1 MLITKDTVSYK
12 EKCGMTDRI
21 RSLQMKNNRTIS
33 LLFGVGALI
42 YCILTIDDE
51 ARNITLG
58 IMGSYIVIIA
68 AVIILMIAYRKIPK
82 IIRSEREK
90 KRKKEISVTV
100 KEISTGHNRYGQ
112 PYEQLVCIYEEAGK
126 SYTFKSHKLIGVSEV
141 KKGDSCKVLL
151 DPENYNNYEV
161 VLTIDFPA
169 ER

>member
-1 MLITKDTVSYK
+1 
-12 EKCGMTDRI
+12 
-21 RSLQMKNNRTIS
+21 MKNNRTIS

-90 KRKKEISVTV
+90 KEKK
-100 KEISTGHNRYGQ
+100 KY
-112 PYEQLVCIYEEAGK
+112 QL
-126 SYTFKSHKLIGVSEV
+126 L
-141 KKGDSCKVLL
+141 
-151 DPENYNNYEV
+151 
-161 VLTIDFPA
+161 
-169 ER
+169 

>member
-1 MLITKDTVSYK
+1 MLITRDTVSYK
-12 EKCGMTDRI
+12 EKCGMTDRS
-21 RSLQMKNNRTIS
+21 RNLQMKNNRTIS

-90 KRKKEISVTV
+90 KRNISYC
-100 KEISTGHNRYGQ
+100 ERN
-112 PYEQLVCIYEEAGK
+112 
-126 SYTFKSHKLIGVSEV
+126 
-141 KKGDSCKVLL
+141 
-151 DPENYNNYEV
+151 
-161 VLTIDFPA
+161 ID
-169 ER
+169 RT